1 MHRTGRVKTYL
12 GSETYPTRVYYDGK
26 NSISDLFKDN
36 YCGFVRSKTLAKSKD
51 VKSKTGILEIFKR
64 LLTHKIKK
72 RPFTRENLELQN
84 KKLEISYGTTL

>member
-1 MHRTGRVKTYL
+1 MHRRGRVKIYL

-51 VKSKTGILEIFKR
+51 VKSKTGILEIFK
-64 LLTHKIKK
+64 TV
-72 RPFTRENLELQN
+72 NSQN
-84 KKLEISYGTTL
+84 KEKTFHQRKSRITE